1 MGELAL
7 KNDKLIEEEKNSSQ
21 LDIRLFQNKSKMF
34 EKVGNYFTTI
44 VNSYN
49 EVKQNIDPKGIY
61 VVKFTQEQLDKF
73 NRGDIDFKKRQI

>member
-1 MGELAL
+1 MRCKWGELAL

-21 LDIRLFQNKSKMF
+21 LLILDFSNKSKMF
-34 EKVGNYFTTI
+34 ESWKLLFTTI

-61 VVKFTQEQLDKF
+61 VVKFTK
-73 NRGDIDFKKRQI
+73 NS